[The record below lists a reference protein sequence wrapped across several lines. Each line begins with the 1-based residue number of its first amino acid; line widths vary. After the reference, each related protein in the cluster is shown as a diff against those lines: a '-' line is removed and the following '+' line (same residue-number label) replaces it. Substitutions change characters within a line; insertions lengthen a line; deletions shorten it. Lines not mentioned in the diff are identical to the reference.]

1 MNFKQFVCSATIIS
15 SVLLGSTYVFAE
27 TAASPSTSTETSTS
41 SLVSSSSTTTTT
53 SSTLS
58 TTSETKSSTS
68 TETTTTSAE
77 STESTSDMTVKE
89 DSKKQDKERKSKKDE
104 EKFLKKLN
112 RQKGDNVQFELDFET
127 GTWNKTPKTLTL
139 KDPLDPGFIYQK
151 SSIFLVGKDGKEAD
165 VTKSGELVY
174 DQATHTVTW
183 TIKSTE
189 EEPEK
194 VNEWYNKQ
202 LIWRMDVQVKPDLE
216 LGNKHQLLLKNQ
228 GILLIDE
235 NEYPT
240 NPVTVEVT
248 EEPPAPEP
256 EEPKETPKKE
266 TEGFLPK
273 AGTQILA
280 SLPYLG
286 GGILVAALA
295 LLNRKKIQQLFQKI
309 MNRK

>member
-1 MNFKQFVCSATIIS
+1 MCSATIIS

-27 TAASPSTSTETSTS
+27 TATS
-41 SLVSSSSTTTTT
+41 
-53 SSTLS
+53 S
-58 TTSETKSSTS
+58 TTSETKSSTES
-68 TETTTTSAE
+68 TTTSTE

-89 DSKKQDKERKSKKDE
+89 ERSNKQDKEQKSKKDE

-112 RQKGDNVQFELDFET
+112 RQKGDNVQFELDFEM

-151 SSIFLVGKDGKEAD
+151 SSVYLVDKDGKETD

-174 DQATHTVTW
+174 DRTTHTVTW
-183 TIKSTE
+183 TIKAME

-194 VNEWYNKQ
+194 INEWYNKQ
-202 LIWRMDVQVKPDLE
+202 LVWKMDVQVKPDLE
-216 LGNKHQLLLKNQ
+216 LGNKHSLLLKNQ

-235 NEYPT
+235 DEYPT

-256 EEPKETPKKE
+256 PKETPKKE
-266 TEGFLPK
+266 TESSLPK
-273 AGTQILA
+273 AGTQILT

-295 LLNRKKIQQLFQKI
+295 LLNRKKLQQLFQKL
-309 MNRK
+309 MNKNHRN

>member
-41 SLVSSSSTTTTT
+41 SLVSSSSTTTT

-58 TTSETKSSTS
+58 TNFETKSSTES
-68 TETTTTSAE
+68 TTTSTE
-77 STESTSDMTVKE
+77 STESTTDMSVKE
-89 DSKKQDKERKSKKDE
+89 DSSKKQDKERKSKKDE

-151 SSIFLVGKDGKEAD
+151 SSIFLVDKDGKETD
-165 VTKSGELVY
+165 VTKSGELAY

-183 TIKSTE
+183 TIQATE

-202 LIWRMDVQVKPDLE
+202 LIWKMDVQVKPDLE
-216 LGNKHQLLLKNQ
+216 LGNKHSLLLKNQ

-235 NEYPT
+235 DEYPT

-248 EEPPAPEP
+248 EEPPQETPENP
-256 EEPKETPKKE
+256 VKPSPKELIKTGREASILKVIGVGIIAVASFLTVFWWKKRKT
-266 TEGFLPK
+266 TEE
-273 AGTQILA
+273 
-280 SLPYLG
+280 
-286 GGILVAALA
+286 
-295 LLNRKKIQQLFQKI
+295 
-309 MNRK
+309 

>member
-1 MNFKQFVCSATIIS
+1 MNFKQFVFSATIIS
-15 SVLLGSTYVFAE
+15 SILLASTYVFAE
-27 TAASPSTSTETSTS
+27 TATSPSTSADTSTS
-41 SLVSSSSTTTTT
+41 SLVSSSSTTTT

-58 TTSETKSSTS
+58 TTSETKSSTES
-68 TETTTTSAE
+68 TTTSTE

-89 DSKKQDKERKSKKDE
+89 DSSKKQDKERKSKKDE

-256 EEPKETPKKE
+256 EKPRETPVKPSPKELIKTGRQSSIFKVIGVGIIAVASFLTVFWWKKRKT
-266 TEGFLPK
+266 TEE
-273 AGTQILA
+273 
-280 SLPYLG
+280 
-286 GGILVAALA
+286 
-295 LLNRKKIQQLFQKI
+295 
-309 MNRK
+309 

>member
-27 TAASPSTSTETSTS
+27 TATYQ
-41 SLVSSSSTTTTT
+41 TTT

-112 RQKGDNVQFELDFET
+112 RQKGDNVQFELDFDT

-151 SSIFLVGKDGKEAD
+151 SSIFLVDKDGKERD

-183 TIKSTE
+183 TIKATE

-202 LIWRMDVQVKPDLE
+202 LIWKMDVQVKPDLE
-216 LGNKHQLLLKNQ
+216 LGNKHSLLLKNQ
-228 GILLIDE
+228 GVLLIDKD
-235 NEYPT
+235 EYPT

-256 EEPKETPKKE
+256 EKPKETLKKE
-266 TEGFLPK
+266 TESFLPK

-280 SLPYLG
+280 ALPYVG

-295 LLNRKKIQQLFQKI
+295 LLNRKKLQQLFQKM

>member
-1 MNFKQFVCSATIIS
+1 MNFKQFMCSATIIS
-15 SVLLGSTYVFAE
+15 SVLLSSTYVFAE
-27 TAASPSTSTETSTS
+27 TAASPSTSADTSTS
-41 SLVSSSSTTTTT
+41 SLVSSSSTTTTI

-58 TTSETKSSTS
+58 TTSETKSST
-68 TETTTTSAE
+68 E
-77 STESTSDMTVKE
+77 STESTTDMTVKE
-89 DSKKQDKERKSKKDE
+89 DSFEKQDKERKSKKDE

-112 RQKGDNVQFELDFET
+112 RQKGDNVQFELDFDT
-127 GTWNKTPKTLTL
+127 GTWNQTPKTLTL

-151 SSIFLVGKDGKEAD
+151 SSVFLIDKDGKEVD
-165 VTKSGELVY
+165 VTKSGELAY
-174 DQATHTVTW
+174 DQASHTVTW
-183 TIKSTE
+183 TIKATE

-202 LIWRMDVQVKPDLE
+202 LVWKMDVQVKPDLE
-216 LGNKHQLLLKNQ
+216 LGNKHSLLLKNQ

-235 NEYPT
+235 DEYPT

-295 LLNRKKIQQLFQKI
+295 LLNRKKLQQLFQKM

>member
-27 TAASPSTSTETSTS
+27 TAASPSTSAETSTS

-58 TTSETKSSTS
+58 TTSETKSST
-68 TETTTTSAE
+68 E
-77 STESTSDMTVKE
+77 STESTTDMTVKE
-89 DSKKQDKERKSKKDE
+89 DSSEKQDKERKSKKDE

-151 SSIFLVGKDGKEAD
+151 SSIFLVDKDGKEAD
-165 VTKSGELVY
+165 VTKSGELAY

-183 TIKSTE
+183 TIKATE

-202 LIWRMDVQVKPDLE
+202 LIWKMDVQVKPDLE
-216 LGNKHQLLLKNQ
+216 LGNKHSLLLKNQ

-235 NEYPT
+235 DEYPT

-248 EEPPAPEP
+248 EEPPAPE
-256 EEPKETPKKE
+256 EPKETPKKE
-266 TEGFLPK
+266 TESFLPK

-280 SLPYLG
+280 PLPYLG

-295 LLNRKKIQQLFQKI
+295 LLNRKKLYKI
-309 MNRK
+309 LKKIINKK

>member
-1 MNFKQFVCSATIIS
+1 MNFKQFAFSATIIS
-15 SVLLGSTYVFAE
+15 SILLASTYVFAE
-27 TAASPSTSTETSTS
+27 TAASPSTSTETI
-41 SLVSSSSTTTTT
+41 TT
-53 SSTLS
+53 SSTTFS

-68 TETTTTSAE
+68 TETTTTSTE
-77 STESTSDMTVKE
+77 STESTSDMTVEE
-89 DSKKQDKERKSKKDE
+89 DSSKKQDKERKSKKDE

-139 KDPLDPGFIYQK
+139 KDPLEPGFIYQK
-151 SSIFLVGKDGKEAD
+151 SSIFLVDKDGKEAD

-183 TIKSTE
+183 TIKATE
-189 EEPEK
+189 EQPEK
-194 VNEWYNKQ
+194 VNEWYNQK
-202 LIWRMDVQVKPDLE
+202 LIWRMNVQVKPDLE

-228 GILLIDE
+228 GILLIDD

-240 NPVTVEVT
+240 NPVTVEIT
-248 EEPPAPEP
+248 EEPAAPEKT
-256 EEPKETPKKE
+256 KETPKKE
-266 TEGFLPK
+266 TESFLPK
-273 AGTQILA
+273 AGTQVLA

-295 LLNRKKIQQLFQKI
+295 LLYRKKLYKTFKKI
-309 MNRK
+309 INKK

>member
-1 MNFKQFVCSATIIS
+1 MNFKQFVCATTIIS

-27 TAASPSTSTETSTS
+27 TATYQ
-41 SLVSSSSTTTTT
+41 TTT

-58 TTSETKSSTS
+58 TTSETKSS

-112 RQKGDNVQFELDFET
+112 RQKGDNVQFELDFDT

-151 SSIFLVGKDGKEAD
+151 SSIFLVDKDGKERD

-183 TIKSTE
+183 TIKATE

-202 LIWRMDVQVKPDLE
+202 LIWKMDVQVKPDLG
-216 LGNKHQLLLKNQ
+216 LGNKHSLLLKNQ
-228 GILLIDE
+228 GVLLIDE
-235 NEYPT
+235 DEYPT

-248 EEPPAPEP
+248 EEPEK
-256 EEPKETPKKE
+256 PKETPKKE
-266 TEGFLPK
+266 TESFLPK

-286 GGILVAALA
+286 GGILLAALA
-295 LLNRKKIQQLFQKI
+295 LLNRKKLQQLFQKM

>member
-1 MNFKQFVCSATIIS
+1 
-15 SVLLGSTYVFAE
+15 
-27 TAASPSTSTETSTS
+27 
-41 SLVSSSSTTTTT
+41 
-53 SSTLS
+53 
-58 TTSETKSSTS
+58 
-68 TETTTTSAE
+68 
-77 STESTSDMTVKE
+77 MTVKE
-89 DSKKQDKERKSKKDE
+89 DSFEKQDKERKSKKDE

-112 RQKGDNVQFELDFET
+112 RQKGDNVQFELDFDT

-151 SSIFLVGKDGKEAD
+151 SSIFLVDKDGKETD
-165 VTKSGELVY
+165 VTKSGELIY
-174 DQATHTVTW
+174 EQATHTVTW
-183 TIKSTE
+183 TIKATE

-194 VNEWYNKQ
+194 VNEWYNQK

-216 LGNKHQLLLKNQ
+216 LGNKHSLLLKNQ

-235 NEYPT
+235 DEYPT

-256 EEPKETPKKE
+256 EEPKE

>member
-27 TAASPSTSTETSTS
+27 TAASPSTSAETSTS

-58 TTSETKSSTS
+58 TTSETKSST
-68 TETTTTSAE
+68 E
-77 STESTSDMTVKE
+77 STESTTDMTVKE
-89 DSKKQDKERKSKKDE
+89 DSSEKQDKERKSKKDE

-151 SSIFLVGKDGKEAD
+151 SSIFLVDKDGKEAD
-165 VTKSGELVY
+165 VTKSGELAY

-183 TIKSTE
+183 TIKATE

-194 VNEWYNKQ
+194 VNEWYNNQ
-202 LIWRMDVQVKPDLE
+202 LIWKMDVQVKPDLE
-216 LGNKHQLLLKNQ
+216 LGNKHSLLLKNQ

-235 NEYPT
+235 DEYPT

-248 EEPPAPEP
+248 EEPPAPEKT
-256 EEPKETPKKE
+256 KETPKKE
-266 TEGFLPK
+266 TESFLPK

-280 SLPYLG
+280 ALPYVG
-286 GGILVAALA
+286 GGILVAARA
-295 LLNRKKIQQLFQKI
+295 LLKRQKLRQLFQKI
-309 MNRK
+309 INKK

>member
-1 MNFKQFVCSATIIS
+1 MNFKQFVCSTTIIS

-27 TAASPSTSTETSTS
+27 TAASPSTSAETSTS

-58 TTSETKSSTS
+58 TTSETKSST
-68 TETTTTSAE
+68 E
-77 STESTSDMTVKE
+77 STERTSDMTVKE
-89 DSKKQDKERKSKKDE
+89 EDSSKKQDKVRKSKKDE
-104 EKFLKKLN
+104 DKFLKKLN
-112 RQKGDNVQFELDFET
+112 RQKGDNVQFELDFDT
-127 GTWNKTPKTLTL
+127 GTWSKAPKILTL

-151 SSIFLVGKDGKEAD
+151 SSIFLVDKDGKETD
-165 VTKSGELVY
+165 VTKSGELIY

-183 TIKSTE
+183 TIKATE

-194 VNEWYNKQ
+194 VNEWYNQK

-216 LGNKHQLLLKNQ
+216 LGNKHSLLLKNQ

-235 NEYPT
+235 DEYPT

-295 LLNRKKIQQLFQKI
+295 LLNRKKLQQLFQKM

>member
-1 MNFKQFVCSATIIS
+1 MCSATIIS

-27 TAASPSTSTETSTS
+27 TATYQ
-41 SLVSSSSTTTTT
+41 TTT

-112 RQKGDNVQFELDFET
+112 RQKGDNVQFELDFDT

-151 SSIFLVGKDGKEAD
+151 SSIFLVDKDGKERD

-183 TIKSTE
+183 TIKATE

-202 LIWRMDVQVKPDLE
+202 LIWKMDVQVKPDLE
-216 LGNKHQLLLKNQ
+216 LGNKHSLLLKNQ
-228 GILLIDE
+228 GVLLIDKD
-235 NEYPT
+235 EYPT

-256 EEPKETPKKE
+256 EKPKETPKKE
-266 TEGFLPK
+266 TESFLPK

-280 SLPYLG
+280 ALPYVG

-295 LLNRKKIQQLFQKI
+295 LLNRKKLQQLFQKM

>member
-1 MNFKQFVCSATIIS
+1 MNFKQFMCSATVIS

-41 SLVSSSSTTTTT
+41 SLVSSPSSTTTT

-151 SSIFLVGKDGKEAD
+151 SSVFLVDKDGKEVD

-174 DQATHTVTW
+174 DQATHTLTW
-183 TIKSTE
+183 TIKATE

-235 NEYPT
+235 DEYPT

-295 LLNRKKIQQLFQKI
+295 LLNRKKIQQVFQKI

>member
-1 MNFKQFVCSATIIS
+1 MCSATIIS

-27 TAASPSTSTETSTS
+27 TATSPSASTETSTS
-41 SLVSSSSTTTTT
+41 SLVSSSLTTTTT

-58 TTSETKSSTS
+58 TTFETKSSS
-68 TETTTTSAE
+68 ESTTTSTE
-77 STESTSDMTVKE
+77 STESTTDMSVKE
-89 DSKKQDKERKSKKDE
+89 DSSKKQEKEQKSKKDE

-112 RQKGDNVQFELDFET
+112 RQKGDNVQFELDFDT
-127 GTWNKTPKTLTL
+127 GTWNQTPKILTL

-151 SSIFLVGKDGKEAD
+151 SSVFLVDKDGKETD

-174 DQATHTVTW
+174 DQATHIVTW
-183 TIKSTE
+183 TIKGTE
-189 EEPEK
+189 EQPEK
-194 VNEWYNKQ
+194 VNEWYNQK

-216 LGNKHQLLLKNQ
+216 LGNKHSLLLKNQ

-235 NEYPT
+235 DEYPT

-256 EEPKETPKKE
+256 EAPKDTPKKE

-295 LLNRKKIQQLFQKI
+295 LLNRKKLQQLFQKM

>member
-41 SLVSSSSTTTTT
+41 SLVSSSSTTTT

-58 TTSETKSSTS
+58 TNFETKSSTES
-68 TETTTTSAE
+68 TTTSTE
-77 STESTSDMTVKE
+77 STESTTDMSVKE
-89 DSKKQDKERKSKKDE
+89 DSSKKQDKERKSKKDE

-151 SSIFLVGKDGKEAD
+151 SSIFLVDKDGKETD
-165 VTKSGELVY
+165 VTKSGELAY

-183 TIKSTE
+183 TIQATE

-202 LIWRMDVQVKPDLE
+202 LIWKMDVQVKPDLE
-216 LGNKHQLLLKNQ
+216 LGNKHSLLLKNQ

-235 NEYPT
+235 DEYPT

-248 EEPPAPEP
+248 EEPPQETPENP
-256 EEPKETPKKE
+256 VKPSPKELIKTGREASILKVIGVGIIAVASFLTVFWWKKHKT
-266 TEGFLPK
+266 TEE
-273 AGTQILA
+273 
-280 SLPYLG
+280 
-286 GGILVAALA
+286 
-295 LLNRKKIQQLFQKI
+295 
-309 MNRK
+309 

>member
-1 MNFKQFVCSATIIS
+1 MNFKQFVFSATIIS
-15 SVLLGSTYVFAE
+15 SILLASTYVFAE
-27 TAASPSTSTETSTS
+27 TATSPSTSADTSTS
-41 SLVSSSSTTTTT
+41 SLVSSSTTT
-53 SSTLS
+53 TLS

-68 TETTTTSAE
+68 TETTTTSTE
-77 STESTSDMTVKE
+77 STESTNDMTVEE
-89 DSKKQDKERKSKKDE
+89 DSSKKQDKERKSKKDE

-151 SSIFLVGKDGKEAD
+151 SSVFLVDKDGKEVD
-165 VTKSGELVY
+165 VTKSGELIY
-174 DQATHTVTW
+174 DQATHTVSW

-248 EEPPAPEP
+248 EEPPAPEKT
-256 EEPKETPKKE
+256 KETPKKE
-266 TEGFLPK
+266 TESFLPK
-273 AGTQILA
+273 AGTQVLA

-295 LLNRKKIQQLFQKI
+295 LFNRKKLQQLFQKLI
-309 MNRK
+309 NKT